1 MGNVAVPLGELE
13 NVNMATI
20 CFAMWLQESD
30 VAGTNRLIMIFIGL
44 IAIAIVGMAI
54 VLMVISVKAL
64 KAVKDLSGSAE
75 EFKIKLLPML
85 DEVTAL
91 SKSGRQMLEDS
102 APKVKIITDNMVETS
117 KAARSAVQQ
126 FDVTIADVNMRTQRQ
141 VARVDGMVTAALTTT
156 AEVVD
161 AIGNG
166 IRVPAQKV
174 AVLAIQAKCI
184 AEGLFA
190 KFKSMAA
197 NSPFA
202 SRK

>member
-1 MGNVAVPLGELE
+1 
-13 NVNMATI
+13 MATM

-64 KAVKDLSGSAE
+64 KAVKDLSGTAE

-102 APKVKIITDNMVETS
+102 APKVKLITENLVKASDTLVATS
-117 KAARSAVQQ
+117 NIARTTLQHIDTTVSDA
-126 FDVTIADVNMRTQRQ
+126 NRRTQRQ
-141 VARVDGMVTAALTTT
+141 VARVDGMFTAALDTT
-156 AEVVD
+156 AEVVET
-161 AIGNG
+161 ITQG

-174 AVLAIQAKCI
+174 AVMATQAKYL

>member
-1 MGNVAVPLGELE
+1 LE
-13 NVNMATI
+13 NVNMATM

-64 KAVKDLSGSAE
+64 KAVKDLSGTAE

-102 APKVKIITDNMVETS
+102 APKVKLITENLVKASDTLVATS
-117 KAARSAVQQ
+117 NIARTTLQHIDTTVSDA
-126 FDVTIADVNMRTQRQ
+126 NRRTQRQ
-141 VARVDGMVTAALTTT
+141 VARVDGMFTAALDTT
-156 AEVVD
+156 AEVVET
-161 AIGNG
+161 ITQG

-174 AVLAIQAKCI
+174 AVMATQAKYL